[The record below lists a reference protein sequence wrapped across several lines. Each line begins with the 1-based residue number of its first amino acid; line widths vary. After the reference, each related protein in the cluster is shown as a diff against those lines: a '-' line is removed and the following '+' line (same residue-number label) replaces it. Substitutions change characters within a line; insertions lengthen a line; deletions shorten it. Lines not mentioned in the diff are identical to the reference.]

1 MGMIV
6 VNPTEAISKV
16 LAREQALYALKIGM
30 RSANS
35 KHPLEEDRAVSEEER
50 LGAALLR
57 LIIDRMDVFM
67 FDDDVT
73 LIRLVLP
80 NDLLAALEIW
90 GSSTADLECSA
101 DLEYIAPAEKM
112 IA

>member
-16 LAREQALYALKIGM
+16 LAREQALCALKVDM
-30 RSANS
+30 QNTNS
-35 KHPLEEDRAVSEEER
+35 KRPHEEVRAVSDEER

-57 LIIDRMDVFM
+57 LIVDRMDVFM

-80 NDLLAALEIW
+80 TDLISALEIW